1 MSLDQRTHYDGKAFA
16 SCILAV
22 AAALSVGIWLL
33 ATALACASIACA
45 VASRR
50 ATRADDSLR
59 GSGVALAGFLV
70 AGGVLLFGTVGPSL
84 LTMFLFAIAPP
95 PAI

>member
-1 MSLDQRTHYDGKAFA
+1 MSLDQRTRYDSRAFV

-22 AAALSVGIWLL
+22 AAVLTVGIWLL

-45 VASRR
+45 LASRR
-50 ATRADDSLR
+50 ATKADSSLR
-59 GSGVALAGFLV
+59 GSGFALAGFLV
-70 AGGVLLFGTVGPSL
+70 AAGVLLFGTVGPSL
-84 LTMFLFAIAPP
+84 LTLFLFTIAPP